1 MEQEEKSN
9 QPFFTAIYTFN
20 THVTMDSED
29 QKFGDGGGMELNKF
43 YNCDYQFGKFME
55 KFNES
60 ELSDNTIIIFTADH
74 CTYADDA
81 FREAFPDVPRVQVF
95 LDRIPFFIY
104 YKGVTPQVIDAQG
117 RNSLCMTPTVL
128 DFLDIVTIDN
138 TERVSTQNGVIQGMD
153 PSIDGDME
161 TNINHYYAAAQQERR
176 N

>member
-1 MEQEEKSN
+1 M
-9 QPFFTAIYTFN
+9 
-20 THVTMDSED
+20 
-29 QKFGDGGGMELNKF
+29 
-43 YNCDYQFGKFME
+43 
-55 KFNES
+55 
-60 ELSDNTIIIFTADH
+60 
-74 CTYADDA
+74 
-81 FREAFPDVPRVQVF
+81 QVF

-128 DFLDIVTIDN
+128 DFLDVDVPDYFLGTTLFLDINNDFSPYDTVFTIDN